1 MVVFMEWNVMMWGT
15 YLILMFCYDPVFLG
29 PSHPVTIILGLV
41 CLVGAILMFKKQL
54 HITQWGRNI
63 RFALATVIVFWTFVE
78 ICGRNGFF
86 NEIWNDPMNHPL
98 QMALILAAFV
108 AVICTSIFFS
118 RYISKE
124 DV

>member
-1 MVVFMEWNVMMWGT
+1 M
-15 YLILMFCYDPVFLG
+15 ILVKESQSFLKKYSYI
-29 PSHPVTIILGLV
+29 PKRH
-41 CLVGAILMFKKQL
+41 LMFKKQL

-108 AVICTSIFFS
+108 AVICTTIFFS